1 MHPSYHTVSME
12 TNYSPMLPFT
22 ALLLSRC
29 RQNVFPC
36 NLLRNNKAYCLV
48 VNIFESNY
56 YQSFV
61 RRNNQLDF
69 RLKLRC
75 SQTRIKP
82 AEASSVNWT

>member
-1 MHPSYHTVSME
+1 MHPSHHTVSME

-56 YQSFV
+56 Y
-61 RRNNQLDF
+61 
-69 RLKLRC
+69 
-75 SQTRIKP
+75 
-82 AEASSVNWT
+82 